1 MKEIRISNEG
11 SLWCR
16 SSFYTSHDTL
26 QLSMNFRFTTGVNK
40 LIGDIDSGIWGIS
53 YLLSMFKYDV
63 KEKWFLNPL
72 VAMVDEKEMK
82 LEELT
87 KVCCYLD
94 ETMYPLFSS
103 KTKSVQKMIEIG
115 LKKSKKN
122 ITVNE
127 VCNRFMLNENR
138 IRKPIYCTGNE
149 KFRAMSAVGYSFGKE
164 VFCFP
169 WLSKKMF
176 DYYQYNL
183 TPLFDVFG
191 QIGAIAILPCGK

>member
-1 MKEIRISNEG
+1 MKEIKISNEG
-11 SLWCR
+11 SMRCR

-26 QLSMNFRFTTGVNK
+26 QLSMNFKFTVGVNK
-40 LIGDIDSGIWGIS
+40 LIGDIDSGVWGIS
-53 YLLSMFKYDV
+53 YLLSMLKYDV
-63 KEKWFLNPL
+63 KEKLFLNPL
-72 VAMVDEKEMK
+72 TAIVDEKEMK

-87 KVCCYLD
+87 KRCCYLD

-115 LKKSKKN
+115 LKKTKNN

-127 VCNRFMLNENR
+127 VIDRFMLDKNR
-138 IRKPIYCTGNE
+138 IKRPIFCSGNE
-149 KFRAMSAVGYSFGKE
+149 RFRAMSAVGYSFGKE

-176 DYYQYNL
+176 DY
-183 TPLFDVFG
+183 
-191 QIGAIAILPCGK
+191 